1 MLMQMKFFIAKEKLP
16 IGGSMMVKRGIFS
29 KMGRNTMA
37 MAQMQMEKDILQMEN
52 MPTEYMAVS
61 YTKMEQN
68 QKAEYM

>member
-1 MLMQMKFFIAKEKLP
+1 MLMQMKFFIAKEKLL

-29 KMGRNTMA
+29 KMVRNIMA

-61 YTKMEQN
+61 YIKMEQS